1 MHTTA
6 SPTST
11 PDLRLDGSGLTIS
24 DPRTGEYL
32 WSVPEA
38 EPGAVEDAVEMA
50 RSAASGWAAVPPAE
64 RGAALRSA
72 ARALDAAADELAAL
86 NSSETGRPFE
96 EALAGIAAGVSTLEQ
111 YAELGPLHRGHS
123 LLGNRFASDY
133 TVAEPRGVAV
143 LLTPWN
149 DPVAVACG
157 LIGAA
162 LVTGNTVLHKPSE
175 RCPRLGEALGE
186 VLATAFPPGVLLTV
200 SGGARVGALLTRAA
214 VDVIAHV
221 GSSASGAR
229 IAGAGAQTG
238 AHVIRENGGNDPL
251 VVDRDVDPVWAAE
264 QAAIGAFS
272 NSGQICT
279 AVERI
284 YVHEAIA
291 ARFCTALEAEAAL
304 RNNNGS
310 VAPLVD
316 TTLREIVHA
325 QVLEALEQ
333 GAHAVEGGDLPE
345 GPGAFYPATV
355 LLGCTDSMQVM
366 TEETFGPVAAVRVVP
381 TFDDGLQLAGSGRYG
396 LAATV
401 LTGSIAHAQKAVAAL
416 PVGTVKINEVFGGA
430 PGGSAQP
437 RGASG
442 EGFGYGPELLDEFTR
457 VKVVHVAAPPPSALQ
472 LPDEPLPEPVPAGQ
486 VMAEQALEEQALD
499 EGPGGQQQ
507 PGRQERAVGEEPG
520 RQDPSGSPQ

>member
-6 SPTST
+6 NTATSA
-11 PDLRLDGSGLTIS
+11 DLPLDGSGLSIS
-24 DPRTGEYL
+24 DPRTGEHL

-38 EPGAVEDAVEMA
+38 HPEAVKHAVEVA
-50 RSAASGWAAVPPAE
+50 RSASAGWAAVAPAE
-64 RGAALRSA
+64 RGAALRAA
-72 ARALDAAADELAAL
+72 ARALDAAAPELAGL
-86 NSSETGRPFE
+86 NSSETGRPLD

-111 YAELGPLHRGHS
+111 YAELGPVHRGHS
-123 LLGNRFASDY
+123 LLGQRSASDY

-157 LIGAA
+157 LMGAA
-162 LVTGNTVLHKPSE
+162 LVTGNTVVHKPSE

-186 VLATAFPPGVLLTV
+186 VLAPAFPPGVLLTV
-200 SGGARVGALLTRAA
+200 SGGAGVGEILMRAA

-221 GSSASGAR
+221 GSSASGER
-229 IAGAGAQTG
+229 IARAAVQYG

-279 AVERI
+279 SVERI
-284 YVHEAIA
+284 YVHEAITA
-291 ARFCTALEAEAAL
+291 GFCAALEAEAAL
-304 RNNNGS
+304 RNTNGT

-316 TTLREIVHA
+316 ARLRDTVHA
-325 QVLEALEQ
+325 QVSEALEL
-333 GAHAVEGGDLPE
+333 GAHAVEGGSVPE

-366 TEETFGPVAAVRVVP
+366 TEETFGPVAAVRVVQS
-381 TFDDGLQLAGSGRYG
+381 FEEGLQLAGSGRYG

-401 LTGSIAHAQKAVAAL
+401 LTGSIAHVQQSIAAL

-442 EGFGYGPELLDEFTR
+442 DGFGYGPELLDEFTR
-457 VKVVHVAAPPPSALQ
+457 VKVVHVAAPPPFAVE
-472 LPDEPLPEPVPAGQ
+472 LPDEPLPEPVPAEQ
-486 VMAEQALEEQALD
+486 VLAEQGLAEQGLRKRDQPEPDSPAAD
-499 EGPGGQQQ
+499 
-507 PGRQERAVGEEPG
+507 PGREGK
-520 RQDPSGSPQ
+520 S

>member
-6 SPTST
+6 KPGTPTSQT
-11 PDLRLDGSGLTIS
+11 LDGTGLTIS

-38 EPGAVEDAVEMA
+38 EPGAVNHAVEVA
-50 RSAASGWAAVPPAE
+50 RSAAVRWAAVPPGE
-64 RGAALRSA
+64 RGAALRAA
-72 ARALDAAADELAAL
+72 ARALDAAAGELAGL

-123 LLGNRFASDY
+123 LLGNRSASDY

-162 LVTGNTVLHKPSE
+162 LVTGNTVVHKPSE

-186 VLATAFPPGVLLTV
+186 VLAAAFPPGVLLTV
-200 SGGARVGALLTRAA
+200 SGGAGVGALLTGAA

-221 GSSASGAR
+221 GSSAAGTR
-229 IAGAGAQTG
+229 IARAGATTG

-251 VVDRDVDPVWAAE
+251 VVDRDVDPGWAAE

-279 AVERI
+279 SVERI

-291 ARFCTALEAEAAL
+291 ARFCAALEAEAAL
-304 RNNNGS
+304 RNSNGS

-316 TTLREIVHA
+316 TRLRDTVHA
-325 QVLEALEQ
+325 QVAGALGQ
-333 GAHAVEGGDLPE
+333 GARAVEGGAVPA

-366 TEETFGPVAAVRVVP
+366 TEETFGPVAAVQVVE

-401 LTGSIAHAQKAVAAL
+401 LTGSIAHVQKAIAAL

-457 VKVVHVAAPPPSALQ
+457 VKVVHVAAPPAFALD
-472 LPDEPLPEPVPAGQ
+472 LPDEPMPDPVQAGN
-486 VMAEQALEEQALD
+486 VVEEQIRD
-499 EGPGGQQQ
+499 
-507 PGRQERAVGEEPG
+507 EEPLRG
-520 RQDPSGSPQ
+520 RADRGQDGGPQ